1 MTRNIKLVQAAA
13 SFALTGTGGSCSA
26 VVDLVSVL
34 KGLSIVLR
42 VGVPGLDLI
51 VRGSW
56 PRFRRRAGSGPT
68 PYDAAVCLPRN
79 VYSMLLG
86 EGRCIPQ
93 MSDLLKLSWRTS
105 ENAVLRKSLTS
116 ENAPSEPVWKIV
128 R

>member
-51 VRGSW
+51 VRRSSFISFTRTVLI
-56 PRFRRRAGSGPT
+56 RFIESNLDKT
-68 PYDAAVCLPRN
+68 IDT
-79 VYSMLLG
+79 S
-86 EGRCIPQ
+86 
-93 MSDLLKLSWRTS
+93 LS
-105 ENAVLRKSLTS
+105 L
-116 ENAPSEPVWKIV
+116 
-128 R
+128 

>member
-51 VRGSW
+51 VRPTRTVLLCSGEDSLFLYTVFLPFW
-56 PRFRRRAGSGPT
+56 AIPSGTLPLIRA
-68 PYDAAVCLPRN
+68 
-79 VYSMLLG
+79 YSYT
-86 EGRCIPQ
+86 EGLYIGN
-93 MSDLLKLSWRTS
+93 KYY
-105 ENAVLRKSLTS
+105 A
-116 ENAPSEPVWKIV
+116 
-128 R
+128 